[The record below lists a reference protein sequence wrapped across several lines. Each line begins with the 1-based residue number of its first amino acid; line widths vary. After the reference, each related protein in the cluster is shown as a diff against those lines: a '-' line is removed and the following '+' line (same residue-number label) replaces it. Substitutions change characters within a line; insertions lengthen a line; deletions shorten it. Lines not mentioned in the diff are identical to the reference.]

1 MINNDVVQHCVIKM
15 VIFKKNPPIINQ
27 KTNNQPI
34 GIFDSGVGGL
44 SIAKSI
50 QQFLPHENIVYI
62 ADSAY
67 APYGEKPEEII
78 RERVDYIAD
87 NLLKHH
93 VKAIVIAC
101 NTATVNAIQH
111 LRSRLD
117 VPIIGVEP
125 AIKPAALITNT
136 KKIAVLVTQATA
148 RNDRLSEL
156 IDLHAQGV
164 EVLIQPCPGLVELIE
179 QGKINSE
186 QCDILLK
193 RYIEPLIVAGI
204 DTLILGCTHYPFL
217 IDKITAIINNKTNAL
232 SDPLSKNAQK
242 KIVIMQ
248 TAIPVTSQLTR
259 QLIEHGIC
267 ADNQQQANY
276 QFFSSNH
283 SPNDHLN
290 QEVLFSQLWQKSI
303 TLNNI

>member
-1 MINNDVVQHCVIKM
+1 MRLLN
-15 VIFKKNPPIINQ
+15 KNLPIINQ
-27 KTNNQPI
+27 KINNQPI

-50 QQFLPHENIVYI
+50 QQFLPHENIIYI

-78 RERVDYIAD
+78 RSRVDYIAD

-111 LRSRLD
+111 LRNRLD

-125 AIKPAALITNT
+125 AIKPAALVTKT

-179 QGKINSE
+179 QGQINTK
-186 QCDILLK
+186 QCDTLLK
-193 RYIEPLIVAGI
+193 RYLEPLITQGI

-217 IDKITAIINNKTNAL
+217 IDKITAIINYKTNTL
-232 SDPLSKNAQK
+232 TNTLSKSPKN

-248 TAIPVTSQLTR
+248 TAVPVTSQLTR
-259 QLIEHGIC
+259 QLIEHDIC
-267 ADNQQQANY
+267 ADSQQQANY

-290 QEVLFSQLWQKSI
+290 QELLFSQLWQKSI